1 MEYLGHMKIGS
12 TVQRNPQICDFCV
25 WAPLRHQVALQLT
38 DAAGNRLIPMQRD
51 EQGYWQA
58 QVAEVA
64 AGTRYW
70 YQLDGDLVRPD
81 PASHYQPDD
90 VHGASC
96 VVDHEAFNW
105 QDQSWVNL
113 PLSELVVYELH
124 VGTFTQAGT
133 FAAVIPRLPALQDLG
148 INAIEIMPVAQFP
161 GDRNWGYDG
170 VYPFAVQHSYGG
182 PAGLKLLVNAC
193 HQHGIAVILD
203 VVYNHLGPEGNY
215 TGNFGP
221 YVTHRYHTPWGD
233 AMNFD
238 GAYCQGVRNFFIENA
253 LYWLRDYHLDG
264 LRLDAI
270 HAIYDFGAKH
280 FLAELDDAVN
290 ALSSQQ
296 GKPYYL
302 IAESDLNDR
311 RVLLPQSRGGYGM
324 DTQWSDDFHHALHTL
339 LTGETTGYYQDFG
352 RCDQLAKAIQEGFV
366 YAWDYSVD
374 RQRQHGSYGG
384 DLPPAQFVIFS
395 QNHDQVGN
403 RMLGDRL
410 TQSLSFS
417 ALKLAAAATL
427 LSPNLPMLFMGE
439 EYGEVAPFLYFIS
452 HHDPQLIEAVRQG
465 RKREFA
471 AFHAQGEPPDAF
483 SREAFN
489 QSKLNWEL
497 RNQGHHGVL
506 LKFYQRLIQLRRQI
520 PALRQLTRQGLQV
533 QSWETER
540 VIAVLRQYQHDTDPA
555 NIAQMIGEQPS
566 AATSAAYLVMNFNSQ
581 PVTLE
586 VVPPQGTWHKV
597 LDSEDCEW
605 QGEGSLAPEE
615 LNVTNSTLRLRP
627 HMGVLFSSPIP
638 NLSTGSAGQAKE
650 S

>member
-1 MEYLGHMKIGS
+1 MRIGS
-12 TVQRNPQICDFCV
+12 TFQRIPQTCHFCV
-25 WAPLRHQVALQLT
+25 WAPLRHQVAVQLS
-38 DAAGNRLIPMQRD
+38 DSIGGGDRLIPMQQD
-51 EQGYWQA
+51 EQGYWQ
-58 QVAEVA
+58 VEVA
-64 AGTRYW
+64 GIPAGTRYW

-81 PASHYQPDD
+81 PVSHYQPDD

-96 VVDHEAFNW
+96 VVDHEAYDW
-105 QDQSWVNL
+105 QDRAWRNL
-113 PLSELVVYELH
+113 PLSEFIIYELH
-124 VGTFTQAGT
+124 VGTFTAEGT
-133 FAAVIPRLPALQDLG
+133 FSAIIPRLPALLDLG
-148 INAIEIMPVAQFP
+148 INAIQIMPVAQFP

-182 PAGLKLLVNAC
+182 PTGLKQLVDAC
-193 HQHGIAVILD
+193 HQLGIAVILD

-221 YVTHRYHTPWGD
+221 YVTSRYHTPWGD
-233 AMNFD
+233 ALNFD

-280 FLAELDDAVN
+280 FLAELDDAVQ

-311 RVLLPQSRGGYGM
+311 RVLEPQSQGGYGM
-324 DTQWSDDFHHALHTL
+324 DTQWSDDFHHSLHTL
-339 LTGETTGYYQDFG
+339 LTGERAGYYEDFG
-352 RCDQLAKAIQEGFV
+352 RCSQFAKAIQESFV
-366 YAWDYSVD
+366 YAWDYAVA
-374 RQRQHGSYGG
+374 RRRKHGSYAG
-384 DLPPAQFVIFS
+384 DLPPVQFVVYA

-410 TQSLSFS
+410 TESLSLS
-417 ALKLAAAATL
+417 ALKLAAGATI

-452 HHDPQLIEAVRQG
+452 HHDAQLVEAVRQG

-471 AFHAQGEPPDAF
+471 EFQTLGEPPDAF
-483 SREAFN
+483 SQDTFN
-489 QSKLNWEL
+489 RSKLNWQL
-497 RNQGHHGVL
+497 RDQGHHAVL

-533 QSWETER
+533 QSWEAER
-540 VIAVLRQYQHDTDPA
+540 VVAVLRQSNNQGQLG
-555 NIAQMIGEQPS
+555 IAQVEGGQPS
-566 AATSAAYLVMNFNSQ
+566 APTSAVYLLMNFNSES
-581 PVTLE
+581 VTLE
-586 VVPPQGTWHKV
+586 LDFPEGLWHKV
-597 LDSEDCEW
+597 LDSEDSEW
-605 QGEGSLAPEE
+605 QGEGSPAVSQLQGK
-615 LNVTNSTLRLRP
+615 RLEVKISP
-627 HMGVLFSSPIP
+627 QSFVLYCSDKSS
-638 NLSTGSAGQAKE
+638 
-650 S
+650 